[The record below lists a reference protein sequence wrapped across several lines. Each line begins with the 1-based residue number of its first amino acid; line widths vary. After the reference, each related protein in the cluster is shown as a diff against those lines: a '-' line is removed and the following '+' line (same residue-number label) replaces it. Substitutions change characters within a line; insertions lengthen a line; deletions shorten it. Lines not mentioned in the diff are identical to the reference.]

1 VAALFFSGHANVGTG
16 RAAFLPISKRAQ
28 SILLS
33 DGNITARKLS
43 TRHLGGLS
51 REPRDL
57 DTAGRDIGDD

>member
-51 REPRDL
+51 REPRES
-57 DTAGRDIGDD
+57 